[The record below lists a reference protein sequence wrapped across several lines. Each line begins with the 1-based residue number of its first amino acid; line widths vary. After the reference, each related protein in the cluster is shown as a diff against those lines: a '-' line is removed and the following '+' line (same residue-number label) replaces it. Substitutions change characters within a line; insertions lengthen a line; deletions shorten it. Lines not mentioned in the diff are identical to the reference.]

1 VGALP
6 NRAHRAVRHVAP
18 FIDPSQSHSTPIHES
33 QGCAL
38 RAFGPLQFPDHGLR
52 HVMQEGKAAVIKIA
66 RLRIQNGERTDAV
79 TIMALA
85 FMICSMIL

>member
-1 VGALP
+1 
-6 NRAHRAVRHVAP
+6 
-18 FIDPSQSHSTPIHES
+18 
-33 QGCAL
+33 
-38 RAFGPLQFPDHGLR
+38 
-52 HVMQEGKAAVIKIA
+52 MQEGKAAVIKIA